1 MKTQLFV
8 LLSFAAM
15 TALADVTSNKV
26 VMVSAEGNVNAPE
39 VLATTAQLA
48 TNEVQV
54 IAAAKAAQVAEQT
67 AIDATNTVQDVVLAI
82 IENNVVVYRSGI
94 TDSFGV
100 VVSISDSCKCFISKV
115 TPGIP
120 DGDTTTHTLRYG
132 LTEDIGALK
141 PKIRA
146 KDSLDAFSDVAPLDD
161 ASVSDPVMV
170 QDSFVDADN
179 NEYKYF
185 YEVKVTVPTKGAYFF
200 RVIVEADTPSGDGY
214 TFDIKNGVSGGIT
227 ANVVFGEHTLVYKG
241 GLLVEVQ

>member
-1 MKTQLFV
+1 MKTPLV
-8 LLSFAAM
+8 VTLALMGLS
-15 TALADVTSNKV
+15 ALAQVTSNKV
-26 VMVSAEGNVNAPE
+26 VMVSEAGEINAPE

-54 IAAAKAAQVAEQT
+54 IAAAKAAEVAEKT

-100 VVSISDSCKCFISKV
+100 VVSISDSCKCFVSKF
-115 TPGIP
+115 TPGTP
-120 DGDTTTHTLRYG
+120 NGDTTTHTLRYG
-132 LTEDIGALK
+132 LTEDIGAIK

-161 ASVSDPVMV
+161 ASVSDPVAV
-170 QDSFVDADN
+170 QDSYIDEDN

-185 YEVKVTVPTKGAYFF
+185 YEVQITVPTKSAYFF
-200 RVIVEADTPSGDGY
+200 RVVVEADTPSGDGY
-214 TFDIKNGVSGGIT
+214 TFDIKNGVSGGVT
-227 ANVVFGEHTLVYKG
+227 ANVVFGEHTLVYRG